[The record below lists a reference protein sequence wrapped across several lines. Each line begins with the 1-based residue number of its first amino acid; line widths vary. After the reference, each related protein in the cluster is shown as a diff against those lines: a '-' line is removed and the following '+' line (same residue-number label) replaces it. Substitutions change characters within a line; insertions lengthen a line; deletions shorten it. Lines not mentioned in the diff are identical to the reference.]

1 MTETSRFS
9 VPAHGPPANISL
21 FSGGETWS
29 QLSLTE
35 VGSQAASACPSS
47 DSAPPPP
54 PAALGGKV
62 NTQTQRASIVKQRG
76 KGDVALARRW
86 SWKEQVMVPESDS
99 DSERKG
105 PRRRLGQQVRVRR

>member
-1 MTETSRFS
+1 ML
-9 VPAHGPPANISL
+9 AHHQTPPP
-21 FSGGETWS
+21 T
-29 QLSLTE
+29 
-35 VGSQAASACPSS
+35 
-47 DSAPPPP
+47 PP

-62 NTQTQRASIVKQRG
+62 NTQTQRASIG
-76 KGDVALARRW
+76 KGDVATARRW